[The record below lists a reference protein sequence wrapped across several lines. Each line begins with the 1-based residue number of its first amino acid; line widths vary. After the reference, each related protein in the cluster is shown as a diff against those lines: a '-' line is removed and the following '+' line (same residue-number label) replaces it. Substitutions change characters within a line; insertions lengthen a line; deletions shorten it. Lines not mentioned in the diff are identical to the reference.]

1 LLIIGKGT
9 VPIAAWEL
17 TTGVE
22 NIEEH
27 GGTAEMSRATN
38 GSQAGT
44 QTSGCIVTVGVNGIT
59 GMKTVG
65 GAKANSRQVI
75 DSGDLPPKRIINLRI
90 LGAEHPRAEE
100 WDTYYRYVGPQQ
112 QPRPKGKA
120 AATAP
125 NWQPSLR
132 SLDPSQPASTG
143 PKVSISVRKVSQPKS
158 GD

>member
-1 LLIIGKGT
+1 MELLIIGKGT

-100 WDTYYRYVGPQQ
+100 WDTYYR
-112 QPRPKGKA
+112 
-120 AATAP
+120 
-125 NWQPSLR
+125 
-132 SLDPSQPASTG
+132 SLDHNNLDLRARPQPQHLIGSRLEGALTTTACLDWTKGFYFSSKGLTT
-143 PKVSISVRKVSQPKS
+143 
-158 GD
+158 